1 MSFGKLLDVFFD
13 RVDPT
18 TLNRQGND
26 RGTQYRSAIY
36 THDLQQ
42 QADAQQKIAEVNE
55 QLQQVRGFCWY
66 WDHGTAWHSMACMDA
81 LSAGLLSTAQSGLQ
95 SWDLRQRSQVCYSQ
109 GFLASLVLQMRRW

>member
-1 MSFGKLLDVFFD
+1 MDVSEELWAEAVCGYVAPFQQKPWTLGRPAVTVVLSMLLGFLQVSFRKLLDVFFD

-55 QLQQVRGFCWY
+55 QLQQVRC
-66 WDHGTAWHSMACMDA
+66 
-81 LSAGLLSTAQSGLQ
+81 
-95 SWDLRQRSQVCYSQ
+95 
-109 GFLASLVLQMRRW
+109 

>member
-1 MSFGKLLDVFFD
+1 MLLLQVSFRKLLDVFFD

-42 QADAQQKIAEVNE
+42 QADAQQKIAELNE
-55 QLQQVRGFCWY
+55 QLQQVRTGC
-66 WDHGTAWHSMACMDA
+66 G
-81 LSAGLLSTAQSGLQ
+81 
-95 SWDLRQRSQVCYSQ
+95 
-109 GFLASLVLQMRRW
+109 